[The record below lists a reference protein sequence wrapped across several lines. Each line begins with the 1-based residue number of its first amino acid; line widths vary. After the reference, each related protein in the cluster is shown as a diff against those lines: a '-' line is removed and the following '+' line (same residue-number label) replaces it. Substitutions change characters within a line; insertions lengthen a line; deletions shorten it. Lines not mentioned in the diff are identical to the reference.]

1 MNTKRHLWLLVLP
14 VIILTGC
21 SEFQPYRT
29 TGVAPVVARGYGADY
44 WLEELHQTRQLPPD
58 QLQSTADAWEREF
71 RSEPSTS
78 NRVRLALLLAAGG
91 ETVRDPVRASE
102 LLDGIE
108 DLPKAAS
115 ERELLAL
122 LRQIL
127 DQQEQASTAAR
138 KLKQQIK
145 KQDRRIRELE
155 EQQRA
160 LTDIEQNIQLRDVQ
174 TDVENGGR

>member
-1 MNTKRHLWLLVLP
+1 VL
-14 VIILTGC
+14 ILTGC
-21 SEFQPYRT
+21 SEFKPYRT
-29 TGVAPVVARGYGADY
+29 TGVAPVVVRGYGADY

-58 QLQSTADAWEREF
+58 QLQNMADAWELEM

-78 NRVRLALLLAAGG
+78 NRIRLALLLTAGG
-91 ETVRDPVRASE
+91 EAVRDPVRARD

-108 DLPKAAS
+108 APPKVAS

-127 DQQEQASTAAR
+127 DEQEQARTAAK
-138 KLKQQIK
+138 KLKKQIRS
-145 KQDRRIRELE
+145 QDRRIRELE

-160 LTDIEQNIQLRDVQ
+160 LTNIEQNIQLRDIQ
-174 TDVENGGR
+174 TDVENDGR